1 MGEAKRRALQRSQQT
16 SVAASSDVPAVP
28 IGPLVLQSF
37 AGRVAV
43 KWDSKAAV
51 TPMGQL
57 SFFIEFL
64 KVSGVFDELVNSCP
78 LNYTS
83 PNASATRDILGTLL
97 LSILA
102 GHQRYAHINALRM
115 DAVNPAL
122 LGMSRVVSEDTI
134 RRAFKEMDEAAGIAW
149 LEQALQRCYQLML
162 ASPWIMDIDTT
173 VKVLYGHQEG
183 AVRGY
188 NPLKPGRPSHA
199 YHSYMMSNTRLIMNV
214 EVQPGNQTASS
225 FSAEKLWELLHALP
239 AHERPYLIRGDIAFG
254 NEAIMS
260 AAERLHIPYLFKLRQ
275 TQKVKQLITQA
286 FNSVLWEE
294 AGQGWMGVE
303 SQLKL
308 HGWSRARRVIILRR
322 RVRDHLALAHR
333 AAPKQLTLDGIQV
346 LAPGEVYEYAVL
358 ITSRDDAIVS
368 MAQLYRDRAD
378 CENHFDELKNQ
389 WGWAGY
395 TSRAMKRNR
404 IVSRLIALTYN
415 WWSLFVR
422 LAHPDT
428 HLEAM
433 TSRPL
438 LLNAVARRT
447 EHAGQQ
453 QLTITSS
460 HADTAKAQRKLT
472 ALSQFLNSLTQ
483 TAEQLTD
490 VQRWYR
496 ILNRAFYKLFG
507 GVPLTPPQLALP

>member
-1 MGEAKRRALQRSQQT
+1 MGEAKRRALIKAQGA
-16 SVAASSDVPAVP
+16 SVASSPPPPAMP

-37 AGRVAV
+37 AGKVQV
-43 KWDSKAAV
+43 KWDNTAAV

-64 KVSGVFDELVNSCP
+64 KVSGVFDELVASCP
-78 LNYTS
+78 LKYES
-83 PNASATRDILGTLL
+83 GNASSNRDIIGTLL

-102 GHQRYAHINALRM
+102 GHQRYAHISSVRM
-115 DAVNPAL
+115 DQVNPHL

-134 RRAFKEMDEAAGIAW
+134 RRAFKSMDEEAAIAW
-149 LEQALQRCYQLML
+149 LEYALQRCYRLML
-162 ASPWIMDIDTT
+162 SSPWIMDVDTT

-183 AVRGY
+183 AVVGY
-188 NPLKPGRPSHA
+188 NPHKPGRPSHS

-214 EVQPGNQTASS
+214 EVQPGNQSAPKFGAS
-225 FSAEKLWELLHALP
+225 KLWELLQTLP
-239 AHERPYLIRGDIAFG
+239 SYERPYLIRGDIAFG
-254 NEAIMS
+254 NEGIMS
-260 AAERLHIPYLFKLRQ
+260 EAERLEIPYLFKLRQ
-275 TQKVKQLITQA
+275 TKQVKQLITQLFSA
-286 FNSVLWEE
+286 TQWED
-294 AGQGWMGVE
+294 AGQGWKGIE
-303 SQLKL
+303 STLQLQ
-308 HGWSRARRVIILRR
+308 GWSRARRVIVLRR
-322 RVRDHLALAHR
+322 QVKEHLGLTQYQGPR
-333 AAPKQLTLDGIQV
+333 QLTLNGVQV
-346 LAPGEVYEYAVL
+346 LAPGEVYEYAIL
-358 ITSRDDAIVS
+358 ITSRNDAILS

-395 TSRAMKRNR
+395 TSKDMKRCR
-404 IVSRLIALTYN
+404 IISRLIALTYN

-428 HLEAM
+428 HLEAI

-453 QLTITSS
+453 HLTITSS
-460 HADTAKAQRKLT
+460 HADTKKAQRKLT

-490 VQRWYR
+490 AQRWYR
-496 ILNRAFYKLFG
+496 ILSRAFYKLFG